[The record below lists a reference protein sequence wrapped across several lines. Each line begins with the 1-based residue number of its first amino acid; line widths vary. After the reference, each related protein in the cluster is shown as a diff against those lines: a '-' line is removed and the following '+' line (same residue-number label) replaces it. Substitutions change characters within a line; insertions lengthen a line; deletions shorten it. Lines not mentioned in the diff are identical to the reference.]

1 MLTLKGGVKSMGKSM
16 SSILKKIEQIT
27 IKMGNQAMQESPI
40 SMIMCCFCMTP
51 AYAGNTEYDTL
62 CMINEYGTK
71 TFNAL
76 NHSDNTK
83 TSKNVDWYMKV
94 NSLTFN
100 VSTDGTLGMAFTP
113 LRNSQTVGA
122 EVAWYKKANTSY
134 KYYSWNNN
142 GECGKYKLGARLDT
156 LITNGYGHG
165 KGYWNAY

>member
-1 MLTLKGGVKSMGKSM
+1 MDGKGERKVNRLCEQLLDMISDAVVRMGKSG
-16 SSILKKIEQIT
+16 LKKSIT
-27 IKMGNQAMQESPI
+27 
-40 SMIMCCFCMTP
+40 
-51 AYAGNTEYDTL
+51 
-62 CMINEYGTK
+62 
-71 TFNAL
+71 
-76 NHSDNTK
+76 
-83 TSKNVDWYMKV
+83 
-94 NSLTFN
+94 LTFN

>member
-1 MLTLKGGVKSMGKSM
+1 MGKSM
-16 SSILKKIEQIT
+16 SSILKKIGQIT

-83 TSKNVDWYMKV
+83 HQKM
-94 NSLTFN
+94 
-100 VSTDGTLGMAFTP
+100 
-113 LRNSQTVGA
+113 
-122 EVAWYKKANTSY
+122 
-134 KYYSWNNN
+134 
-142 GECGKYKLGARLDT
+142 
-156 LITNGYGHG
+156 LIGI
-165 KGYWNAY
+165 

>member
-1 MLTLKGGVKSMGKSM
+1 M
-16 SSILKKIEQIT
+16 KKI
-27 IKMGNQAMQESPI
+27 IKILAV

-142 GECGKYKLGARLDT
+142 GECGKYKLGSRLDT

>member
-16 SSILKKIEQIT
+16 SSILKKIGQIT

-83 TSKNVDWYMKV
+83 TSKNV
-94 NSLTFN
+94 
-100 VSTDGTLGMAFTP
+100 
-113 LRNSQTVGA
+113 
-122 EVAWYKKANTSY
+122 KK
-134 KYYSWNNN
+134 N
-142 GECGKYKLGARLDT
+142 GKRPRKC
-156 LITNGYGHG
+156 
-165 KGYWNAY
+165 